1 MKYIIDLIEDIRE
14 QTSNHP
20 HYTLYAMLLKEDPQD
35 SEKLIYGGEAPI
47 NDFFLN
53 NEKKEMSFSLS
64 PHGNAMELGDLI
76 DHLVIYDMDVMM
88 HPVRVAVNHLHPAVD
103 VIGFGKNDE
112 EKKYILFIKI

>member
-1 MKYIIDLIEDIRE
+1 MKFIIDLIEDIRE
-14 QTSNHP
+14 QTSNQP
-20 HYTLYAMLLKEDPQD
+20 QFKLYAMLLKEDPQD
-35 SEKLIYGGEAPI
+35 SEKFIYGGEAPI

-53 NEKKEMSFSLS
+53 NEEKEMRFSLS
-64 PHGNAMELGDLI
+64 PHGDAMELGDLI

-88 HPVRVAVNHLHPAVD
+88 HPVKIAVNHLHPAVD